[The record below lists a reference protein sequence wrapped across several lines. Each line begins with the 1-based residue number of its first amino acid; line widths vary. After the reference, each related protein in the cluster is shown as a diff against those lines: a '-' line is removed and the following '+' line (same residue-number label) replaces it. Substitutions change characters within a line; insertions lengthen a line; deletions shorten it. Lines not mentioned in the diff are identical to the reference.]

1 MKKLIA
7 TIVFFS
13 MLWGIGNQVQAQ
25 STVPTGQLGGLSE
38 QVFNIQDL
46 TSRQGFV
53 TISPNY
59 QVLLEF
65 PDLIDEVAFNNPSL
79 VQYTVPKGG
88 ETRLYLNALKTAGNT
103 DMVVVVAGKTL
114 LFRVSINGSAYNG
127 IRKYTVRAPAPVEAP
142 ATPTPPAANVSSL
155 NANSVLPQGFQILL
169 MPSIV
174 PNGGITIPY
183 SLVNAGPSNVV
194 ATRDN
199 LSVYSIEDG
208 KRIEQ
213 SYQIKRTSS
222 TGTSSMVNPNATE
235 VGLISIAEPSKLA
248 RAELFVEWRLVEQST
263 RKTFVYRSRIDF
275 VNGTAEAF

>member
-1 MKKLIA
+1 MKKFA
-7 TIVFFS
+7 VIVVLLS
-13 MLWGIGNQVQAQ
+13 MFWSFTPLYAQ
-25 STVPTGQLGGLSE
+25 STVPNGQLGGLSE

-46 TSRQGFV
+46 TSRQGLV

-114 LFRVSINGSAYNG
+114 LFRVTINGTSYNG
-127 IRKYTVRAPAPVEAP
+127 VRKYTVRAPAPVEAP
-142 ATPTPPAANVSSL
+142 AAPVPQVPSL
-155 NANSVLPQGFQILL
+155 NNSALPQGFQILL
-169 MPSIV
+169 MPSMV

-183 SLVNAGPSNVV
+183 SLVNAGQSNVV
-194 ATRDN
+194 ANKDN

-213 SYQIKRTSS
+213 GYQIKRTSS
-222 TGTSSMVNPNATE
+222 TGISGRVNPNATE
-235 VGLISIAEPSKLA
+235 VGMISIAEPTKLA
-248 RAELFVEWRLVEQST
+248 RAELYVEWRLVEETT
-263 RKTFVYRSRIDF
+263 RRTFTYRSRIDF